1 MFFYIEE
8 RRMWLRTGTHTALRD
23 IDPQFAWFVEGRR
36 GQIQRML
43 RIWLAEP
50 QQAKGPPDAE
60 LGVGDPE
67 PYLRAYLGTVSCWAG
82 TSAFRQVRRLFRFAS
97 RAAASTGQSAR
108 DLRRLLTQT
117 LRGYLHESAGA

>member
-23 IDPQFAWFVEGRR
+23 IDPQFARFAEGRR

-50 QQAKGPPDAE
+50 PQTK
-60 LGVGDPE
+60 

-82 TSAFRQVRRLFRFAS
+82 TSAYREFRRLFRFAS
-97 RAAASTGQSAR
+97 RAAADTGQSAR

-117 LRGYLHESAGA
+117 LGQRLDTNGPDYRFCPSKRLTTD